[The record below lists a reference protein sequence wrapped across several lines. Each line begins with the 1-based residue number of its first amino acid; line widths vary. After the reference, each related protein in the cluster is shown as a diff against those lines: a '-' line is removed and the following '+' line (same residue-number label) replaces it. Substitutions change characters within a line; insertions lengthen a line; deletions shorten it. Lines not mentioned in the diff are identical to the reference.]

1 MKNNQLKNVLDL
13 FDTGDEEDAVLESA
27 KSAMFE
33 RQIVDRLIS
42 LRLLRQASQGDVAKH
57 MGVTQSR
64 VSKIENGDD
73 RSLSIGQIDSYLEAL
88 GMRFEMR
95 FCQSGDTIVERLKSH
110 AFELYGCLQK
120 ISEMSNGDPEMEKAA
135 LRMHAETIVNVD
147 RFVSS
152 SAATL
157 PLVQESIQTL
167 KATSTRKAKKEPVR
181 LSHDAVQEP
190 AVV

>member
-1 MKNNQLKNVLDL
+1 MKNSQLKNVLDL
-13 FDTGDEEDAVLESA
+13 FDTGDEADAVLESA

-42 LRLLRQASQGDVAKH
+42 LRLLRKASQGDVAKH

-64 VSKIENGDD
+64 VSKIEHGDD

-110 AFELYGCLQK
+110 ALELFGCLQK
-120 ISEMSNGDPEMEKAA
+120 ISEMSHGDPEMEKAA

-157 PLVQESIQTL
+157 PLVQESIKKL
-167 KATSTRKAKKEPVR
+167 KPTSTRKTKKEPGR

>member
-1 MKNNQLKNVLDL
+1 MKNSQLKNVLDL
-13 FDTGDEEDAVLESA
+13 FDTGDEADAVLESA
-27 KSAMFE
+27 KTAMFE
-33 RQIVDRLIS
+33 RQIVDKLIS
-42 LRLLRQASQGDVAKH
+42 MRLLRKASQGDVAKH
-57 MGVTQSR
+57 MGITQSR
-64 VSKIENGDD
+64 VSKIEHGDD
-73 RSLSIGQIDSYLEAL
+73 RSLSIGQIDSYLKAL

-110 AFELYGCLQK
+110 AFELFGCLQK

-152 SAATL
+152 AATL
-157 PLVQESIQTL
+157 PRVQESIQKL
-167 KATSTRKAKKEPVR
+167 KATSASKAKKKPGR
-181 LSHDAVQEP
+181 LSHEAVQEP

>member
-1 MKNNQLKNVLDL
+1 MKSSQLKNVLDL

-33 RQIVDRLIS
+33 RQIIDRLIS
-42 LRLLRQASQGDVAKH
+42 LRLLSKASQGDVAKH

-73 RSLSIGQIDSYLEAL
+73 RSLTIGQIDSYLEAL

-110 AFELYGCLQK
+110 AFELFGCLQK
-120 ISEMSNGDPEMEKAA
+120 ISDMSNGDPEMEKAA
-135 LRMHAETIVNVD
+135 LRRHAETIVNVD

-157 PLVQESIQTL
+157 PLVQETIKKL
-167 KATSTRKAKKEPVR
+167 KVSSARKAKKEPGRVTP
-181 LSHDAVQEP
+181 DAVQEP